1 MTRDQEIL
9 EILPRYTVPMLS
21 KPLRRSFPI
30 LFQKRKFR
38 EKISHDGKEVEDLL
52 CMRVINLIY
61 QQKDQHLSILFLA
74 LKKDGNQRPVIN
86 LKQLNQF
93 IPYQHFKEGLHCL
106 KKVTRILEYARIC
119 WNMQAGFEGYLFL
132 CPIKQKIREMWDFF
146 GQVPTRIHLPFL
158 WPRASTAGIHKI
170 VENSCGFPPIKY
182 TSNYMPIRCASA

>member
-52 CMRVINLIY
+52 SMRVINLIY
-61 QQKDQHLSILFLA
+61 QQKDQYLSTLFLA
-74 LKKDGNQRPVIN
+74 RKKDGNQRPVIN

-132 CPIKQKIREMWDFF
+132 CPIKQKIREMCEISLVRYLHEFICLFF
-146 GQVPTRIHLPFL
+146 GLGPAPRVFTKLLKIPADFHQLNIRRIICL
-158 WPRASTAGIHKI
+158 
-170 VENSCGFPPIKY
+170 
-182 TSNYMPIRCASA
+182 